1 MKSWAPLCSH
11 GARAVAHSLFSLAL
25 WTLWLGL
32 ALLLALQL
40 YVVSAE
46 QLAIPGFA
54 LRQIE
59 ERLAAAGLR
68 ATFGRTAF
76 DPTGRILV
84 ENVRVSLPAFP
95 DPVLSAG
102 SIYLRLNP
110 LYLIVGRIEPSEIR
124 LVRAS
129 ASVPTM
135 LSTSGR
141 PEEIVRAL
149 DATFEPAGR
158 ALIVHQLTAR
168 VAGVLITAHGTLPLP
183 RPADRTEPAPL
194 AGVISRNFAA
204 VCRQALALQTQ
215 VAQLEAPSVHLE
227 FTPSASGAL
236 ALDVSVLA
244 RALTVA
250 HPVAIQTGEIRAST
264 RLLFF
269 GDAPPTHIEVAA
281 RDVRLPGGAALRG
294 LQATVYGRFRPG
306 GTQFELR
313 EITATADALSV
324 AGAEAQSVAAQIFPR
339 PLPRIDATIT
349 ARIFGAPLA
358 LRADV
363 DLTAR
368 SAHLRFNGEISP
380 QVLDVI
386 STRVGVNVRKYYEFD
401 ALTAEL
407 GEADFAP
414 GWKFERLRA
423 HVRIPRMNS
432 YGVIMED
439 GRAEVELQPERFFS
453 PDAFARI
460 GENFARGTYEH
471 NLRTHQYRFLLDG
484 RLRPLELSPWFR
496 EWWPNFFRQLEFV
509 SAPPEASVDVA
520 GFWRDGRQSSV
531 FVFADTGKSILR
543 GAGFDR
549 VRTRLFIRPAF
560 YDGLEILA
568 QRGERDAHG
577 RFTLIADPA
586 TNDWHTFELG
596 LDSTLDLAVAKQL
609 LGPAVAKSLAP
620 FRLER
625 PPELKLR
632 GTFSG
637 PAAPP
642 GRQDKLR
649 IEARTTG
656 EFRFNDFPLRDASFI
671 ATLEGAEIVLDNFE
685 ALLADGVA
693 GGHVRVWDAGG
704 KRRLGFDFALRDA
717 TLGEVSA
724 QLQTF
729 FAAQKGLP
737 PPPPGKFVKEKA
749 GVKLDFAASA
759 EGLYNDPF
767 SFRGEGNVA
776 LHGAEIGEVPLL
788 GLLSE
793 LLKFTALRF
802 TEARG
807 NFKIEGAKV
816 VFPKVE
822 LRGANSTIDAHG
834 DYALDQRTLDFN
846 AKIFPFQESES
857 LLKSVVGAVLTPL
870 SNAFE
875 VRLTGSLEKPEW
887 AFVRGPTNFF
897 RGLTEGSDP
906 ANKPPAT
913 PEPKAADTKP

>member
-1 MKSWAPLCSH
+1 MKSWVRLFSH
-11 GARAVAHSLFSLAL
+11 GARAAAGSLLSLAL

-40 YVVSAE
+40 YILSAA

-59 ERLAAAGLR
+59 ARLAEAGLR

-84 ENVRVSLPAFP
+84 DNVRVSLPAFP

-102 SIYLRLNP
+102 SVYVRLNP
-110 LYLIVGRIEPSEIR
+110 LYLLVGRMEPSEIR
-124 LVRAS
+124 IVRAS

-135 LSTSGR
+135 LSTTGR
-141 PEEIVRAL
+141 PEEIIREL
-149 DATFEPAGR
+149 DVTLEPLGR
-158 ALIVHQLTAR
+158 TLVVHQLTAR
-168 VAGVLITAHGTLPLP
+168 VAGVLVTAHGTIPLP
-183 RPADRTEPAPL
+183 RPADRAASAPL
-194 AGVISRNFAA
+194 ASWLNQNFAA
-204 VCRQALALQTQ
+204 VCRRALALQTQ
-215 VAQLEAPSVHLE
+215 TAQLEAPSLHLE
-227 FTPSASGAL
+227 LAPSESGAL

-244 RALTVA
+244 RALQVTQPLA
-250 HPVAIQTGEIRAST
+250 LQTGEVRAST

-269 GDAPPTHIEVAA
+269 GNAPPTHVEVAA
-281 RDVRLPGGAALRG
+281 RDVRLPGGAALRN
-294 LQATVYGRFRPG
+294 LRATIYGRFRPG
-306 GTQFELR
+306 GTEFELR
-313 EITATADALSV
+313 EISATADAVSV

-339 PLPRIDATIT
+339 PLPRIDAAIT

-358 LRADV
+358 LRANT
-363 DLTAR
+363 DLTER
-368 SAHLRFNGEISP
+368 SAHVRFTGEISP

-386 STRVGVNVRKYYEFD
+386 SARVGVNVRKYYEFD
-401 ALTAEL
+401 ALTAEH
-407 GEADFAP
+407 GEASFAP

-423 HVRIPRMNS
+423 RVRIPRMNS

-439 GRAEVELQPERFFS
+439 GRADVELEPGRFFS

-460 GENFARGTYEH
+460 GENFARGSYEH
-471 NLRTHQYRFLLDG
+471 NLQTHQYRFLLEG
-484 RLRPLELSPWFR
+484 RLRPLEISPWFR
-496 EWWPNFFRQLEFV
+496 AWWPNFFRQLEFV
-509 SAPPEASVDVA
+509 YSPPEASVDVA
-520 GFWRDGRQSSV
+520 GFWRDGRRSSV
-531 FVFADTGKSILR
+531 FVFADTEKSVLR
-543 GAGFDR
+543 GTEFDR

-568 QRGERDAHG
+568 QRGERGAHG

-586 TNDWHTFELG
+586 TNEWHTLELG

-609 LGPAVAKSLAP
+609 LGPAGAKSLAP

-642 GRQDKLR
+642 GRKDKLR

-671 ATLEGAEIVLDNFE
+671 ATLDGEEIVLDDFE

-693 GGHVRVWDAGG
+693 SGHVRVWAAGG
-704 KRRLGFDFALRDA
+704 KRRLGFDFALREA

-767 SFRGEGNVA
+767 SFRGGGNVA

-793 LLKFTALRF
+793 LFTFTALRF

-807 NFKIEGAKV
+807 NFKIEGTKV
-816 VFPKVE
+816 VFPQVE
-822 LRGANSTIDAHG
+822 LRGANSAIDAYG

-857 LLKSVVGAVLTPL
+857 ILKSVVGVVLTPL

-887 AFVRGPTNFF
+887 AFVRGPTNFL
-897 RGLTEGSDP
+897 RGLAEGPDSPSKAP
-906 ANKPPAT
+906 ASS
-913 PEPKAADTKP
+913 EPKATDPKP